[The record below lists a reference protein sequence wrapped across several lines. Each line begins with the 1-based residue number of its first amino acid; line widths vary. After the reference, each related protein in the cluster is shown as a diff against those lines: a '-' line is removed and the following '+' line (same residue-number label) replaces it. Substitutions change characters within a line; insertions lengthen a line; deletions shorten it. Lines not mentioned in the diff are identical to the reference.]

1 MFFENEVVRQP
12 TIGGLEIID
21 IEAFSIV
28 VNGHNKR
35 MMLNAEL
42 MIFTKDIN
50 KTFTHISIYT
60 TLDWVVDWWDSA
72 FNLKENI
79 KEPF

>member
-12 TIGGLEIID
+12 TISGLEITD
-21 IEAFSIV
+21 IESFSIV

-50 KTFTHISIYT
+50 ETLTHISIDAALNRIVNGWNT
-60 TLDWVVDWWDSA
+60 TLY
-72 FNLKENI
+72 LK
-79 KEPF
+79 